1 MTGGTVTGSDVVGRS
16 GSEQNAP
23 GSATGAASLDG
34 PVLGTGHLGT
44 PPLAASSAGGSAA
57 GRSSAGA
64 SSAGAAFI
72 TASSPEASSP
82 ETSAAGAA
90 EERPRPKIALRR
102 RLLALRRAGVLPD
115 PAVLTER
122 VLALPEVARATCVAA
137 YVGMT
142 DEPDTTELLAR
153 LRARGVRVLLPVVRA
168 DLDLDFREF
177 GGTLVPGAMG
187 TREPPPSAT
196 HVELGEAEVIIVPAL
211 AADEAGNR
219 LGRGGGSY
227 DRALTRTAP
236 ATPVIALLHDREVLG
251 DVPAE
256 AHDRRVTIIVTQ
268 SRTVRPAS
276 L

>member
-1 MTGGTVTGSDVVGRS
+1 MAVTGGTVTGSDVVGRS

-23 GSATGAASLDG
+23 GSAAGAASLG
-34 PVLGTGHLGT
+34 VPVLGTGHLGT
-44 PPLAASSAGGSAA
+44 PPLDASSAGGSAS
-57 GRSSAGA
+57 GTSSAGA
-64 SSAGAAFI
+64 SSVGATFI
-72 TASSPEASSP
+72 TASSPGA
-82 ETSAAGAA
+82 SAAGAA

-196 HVELGEAEVIIVPAL
+196 HVELGEAQVIIVPAL

-236 ATPVIALLHDREVLG
+236 ATPVIALLHDREILG